1 MTDFIIVNIIIIII
15 IIILLMIS
23 TPLKEIQPF
32 WKK

>member
-1 MTDFIIVNIIIIII
+1 MTDFIIININI

-32 WKK
+32 LKK

>member
-1 MTDFIIVNIIIIII
+1 MTDFIIVSIII

-32 WKK
+32 LKK

>member
-1 MTDFIIVNIIIIII
+1 MTDFIIINIIII

-32 WKK
+32 LKK

>member
-1 MTDFIIVNIIIIII
+1 MTDFIIINSNI

-32 WKK
+32 LKK

>member
-1 MTDFIIVNIIIIII
+1 MTDFIIVNIII

>member
-1 MTDFIIVNIIIIII
+1 MTDFINVNIII

-23 TPLKEIQPF
+23 TTLKEIQPF

>member
-1 MTDFIIVNIIIIII
+1 MADFIIVNIIIII

>member
-1 MTDFIIVNIIIIII
+1 MTDFIIVNIIII